1 MLKSIRNMRN
11 FYLRNIY
18 LQRKKSRN
26 RYTSPVFSLIGLQV
40 VFSLSLFSYLCFLI
54 IIEQS
59 ELDV

>member
-1 MLKSIRNMRN
+1 MRN